1 MFSLA
6 FIAKRAF
13 STTGRLAKRMLF
25 LVSQGDF
32 LRDSFASGRIEI
44 ATNYG
49 MERMLYSYFYI
60 FSVKIT

>member
-6 FIAKRAF
+6 FIAKRPF
-13 STTGRLAKRMLF
+13 STTGILAKRMLF

-32 LRDSFASGRIEI
+32 LGDSFASGRIEI
-44 ATNYG
+44 APRYG